1 MFDRKE
7 VIGIIKLLFK
17 KVKLVKSF
25 KDFKEK
31 DIKGMKFFLGILNNE
46 KGVKVKLILDLKIL

>member
-1 MFDRKE
+1 MFERKK
-7 VIGIIKLLFK
+7 VIGIFKLLFK

-31 DIKGMKFFLGILNNE
+31 DIKGMKFFLEILNNE
-46 KGVKVKLILDLKIL
+46 KGVKVKLMLDLKVL

>member
-7 VIGIIKLLFK
+7 VIGIFKLLFK

-31 DIKGMKFFLGILNNE
+31 DIKGMKFFVGILNNE